1 MKRFS
6 LPVLLFGITGL
17 VILFWTVLTPTDA
30 VSRLGPFNHWYVR
43 DTAMDIPIHDTYY
56 VIAWYHVWFL
66 LAMLFLV
73 FAGGYWSHERLTGRR
88 ANKALLLIHFTSTL
102 LLPLIS
108 GPLHLITAS
117 ATVPRRYYDY
127 SSFPMFDGAF
137 DLSTLVTAFAFV
149 ALIGQLTF
157 VLNVIWFAKRPDGVP
172 A

>member
-1 MKRFS
+1 MKRLS

-17 VILFWTVLTPTDA
+17 VIMLWTVLTATDA
-30 VSRLGPFNHWYVR
+30 VSRLGPFNHWYVG
-43 DTAMDIPIHDTYY
+43 DTAMDIAIHDTYY

-73 FAGGYWSHERLTGRR
+73 FAGGYWLHERLTGRR
-88 ANKALLLIHFTSTL
+88 VNKALMLIHFASTL

-117 ATVPRRYYDY
+117 ATTPRRYYDY
-127 SSFPMFDGAF
+127 SSFPMFDDAL
-137 DLSTLVTAFAFV
+137 DLSTLVTAFALV

-157 VLNVIWFAKRPDGVP
+157 VLNVFWFAKRSISDPS
-172 A
+172 